1 MGVAQDYENLRKKKE
16 QNDAQT
22 TEFHVAQAYNSMF
35 GKEEETSEKIDLA
48 SYFRERA
55 KAKQN
60 KSNNRENKKS
70 SSSVKENGISL
81 PRSEVLDRVTQA
93 RMQRKAEESAA
104 AAKKKQEEQKAYDN
118 MSLSEVDS
126 RLEQLAQE
134 RAAFEKENGGAL
146 KNRFMKFATTIDPN
160 AWDYAEKYEQ
170 NVKYLDENKAETEKL
185 ESIVSWA
192 RRCV

>member
-35 GKEEETSEKIDLA
+35 GKEEEASEKIDLA

-134 RAAFEKENGGAL
+134 RAA
-146 KNRFMKFATTIDPN
+146 
-160 AWDYAEKYEQ
+160 
-170 NVKYLDENKAETEKL
+170 
-185 ESIVSWA
+185 
-192 RRCV
+192 

>member
-60 KSNNRENKKS
+60 KSNSQENKKS

-93 RMQRKAEESAA
+93 RMQRKSEESAA
-104 AAKKKQEEQKAYDN
+104 AAKKPVPRILPSVTSCRMLPQRLKAGPSICDF
-118 MSLSEVDS
+118 
-126 RLEQLAQE
+126 LA
-134 RAAFEKENGGAL
+134 L
-146 KNRFMKFATTIDPN
+146 
-160 AWDYAEKYEQ
+160 
-170 NVKYLDENKAETEKL
+170 
-185 ESIVSWA
+185 IVS
-192 RRCV
+192 R